1 MDCAITLERFFCGN
15 MILDSIRLKQIF
27 NNIVS
32 FENCKPR
39 KILTIMKKTKTFL
52 FALTV
57 LLCLSAPYFAMAQ
70 LQSPASSPAAFVSQ
84 NVGFTKISIDYS
96 SPAVKGRQIFG
107 EIEKYGVTWRAGANA
122 TTTIEFSTGVN
133 VGGKNLRAG
142 KYSIFITP
150 MASGEWTIHLNGKA
164 NSVFTYMKDGKID
177 EEAMAKDDA
186 VAIKVMPV
194 MAADSHERLTYSI
207 SAENNKVAKV
217 SMAWDKVRLSF
228 MVDTQV
234 DQKMEG
240 FKGAF

>member
-1 MDCAITLERFFCGN
+1 
-15 MILDSIRLKQIF
+15 
-27 NNIVS
+27 
-32 FENCKPR
+32 
-39 KILTIMKKTKTFL
+39 MKNTRIYF
-52 FALTV
+52 FALTLMLFLAATV
-57 LLCLSAPYFAMAQ
+57 QSNAQ
-70 LQSPASSPAAFVSQ
+70 LQSPAASPAAFVSQ

-96 SPAVKGRQIFG
+96 SPALKGRKIFG

-122 TTTIEFSTGVN
+122 TTIIEFSTGVS

-150 MASGEWTIHLNGKA
+150 MASGEWTVHLNGKA

-186 VAIKVMPV
+186 VAIKVTPE
-194 MAADSHERLTYSI
+194 MAADSQERLSYAI

-217 SMAWDKVRLSF
+217 TMAWDKVRLSF
-228 MVDTQV
+228 MVDTLV

-240 FKGAF
+240 FKGSF